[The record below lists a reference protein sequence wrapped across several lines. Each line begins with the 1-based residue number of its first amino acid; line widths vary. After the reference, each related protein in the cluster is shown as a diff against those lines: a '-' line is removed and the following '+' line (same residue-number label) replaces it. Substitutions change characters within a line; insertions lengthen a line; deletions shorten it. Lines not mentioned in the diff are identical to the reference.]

1 MMTTARRL
9 GLLGTAI
16 TLGAVLAL
24 AVVVM
29 TSNVP
34 VHANSAPDLDV
45 GTPTV
50 DDSSP
55 FTGAS
60 FTLSATVTNAGD
72 GGSAATTLRYYRSTD
87 TTITSSDTELGT
99 DAVGALAAAGTSDQS
114 SDVTAPS
121 TTGTYYYGACVDSV
135 TGESD
140 TTDNCSA
147 SVAVTVKAR
156 PDLDIDGMEL
166 AMKLE
171 TPRVGGKFSIQAHL
185 RNTGG
190 SESGATTV
198 RIYRSTDT
206 TITTSDTEVA
216 TAAVTS
222 LEAGDRPMYWLDI
235 TAPSTA
241 GTYYY
246 GVCVDSVTGESDT
259 SDNCY
264 LGWFEVPVPLPRPD
278 LAVQTPSVDDA
289 TLETGAT
296 FTLSATVANSGDWQ
310 SNGTTLR
317 YYRSTDA
324 TITTADTE
332 VGTDVVD
339 GLLYP
344 PHGGQWAQSSESI
357 DLTAP
362 STVGTYYYGA
372 CVDSVT
378 GESDT
383 TNNCSSSV
391 TVTVQVNSA
400 ATGAPTISGTA
411 QVGQTLTASTSG
423 ISDSDDLT
431 NVTYSYQWLADDT
444 EIDGATSSTYTVQST
459 DNGKVIKV
467 RVTFTDDAGND
478 ESLTSAG
485 TSAVVLGGL

>member
-9 GLLGTAI
+9 GLLGTAT

-34 VHANSAPDLDV
+34 VHANSAPDLEV

-72 GGSAATTLRYYRSTD
+72 GESTATTLRYYRSTD
-87 TTITSSDTELGT
+87 TTITTSDTQLGT
-99 DAVGALAAAGTSDQS
+99 DSVGALAAAGTSDQTI
-114 SDVTAPS
+114 DLTAPS

-140 TTDNCSA
+140 TTDNCSSA
-147 SVAVTVKAR
+147 VTVTVKAR
-156 PDLDIDGMEL
+156 PDLDVDGMEL

-171 TPRVGGKFSIQAHL
+171 TPRVGGEFSIQAHL

-222 LEAGDRPMYWLDI
+222 LEAGARPKQWVNI
-235 TAPSTA
+235 TAPSTV

-246 GVCVDSVTGESDT
+246 GACVDSVTGESDT
-259 SDNCY
+259 SDNCF

-278 LAVQTPSVDDA
+278 LAVQSPSVDDA
-289 TLETGAT
+289 TLATGAT

-332 VGTDVVD
+332 VGTDEVD

-411 QVGQTLTASTSG
+411 QVGQTLTASTTG
-423 ISDSDDLT
+423 ISDSDGLT
-431 NVTYSYQWLADDT
+431 NVSYSYQWLADDT
-444 EIDGATSSTYTVQST
+444 EIDGATSSTYTVQAS

-467 RVTFTDDAGND
+467 QVTFTDDAGND

>member
-1 MMTTARRL
+1 MSTALRFGFGR
-9 GLLGTAI
+9 TVI
-16 TLGAVLAL
+16 TLGVALVLAAGVL
-24 AVVVM
+24 
-29 TSNVP
+29 TLNSP
-34 VHANSAPDLDV
+34 VHANSSPDLEA
-45 GTPTV
+45 GTPSV
-50 DDSSP
+50 DDANP
-55 FTGAS
+55 YTGAS

-72 GGSAATTLRYYRSTD
+72 GESAATTLRYFRSTD
-87 TTITSSDTELGT
+87 ATITTSDTEVGT
-99 DAVGALAAAGTSDQS
+99 DAVGTLAAAGTSDLS
-114 SDVTAPS
+114 IDLTAPS

-147 SVAVTVKAR
+147 AVTVTVKAR

-198 RIYRSTDT
+198 RIYQSSDT

-222 LEAGDRPMYWLDI
+222 LEAGARPKQWVNI
-235 TAPSTA
+235 TAPSTV

-246 GVCVDSVTGESDT
+246 GACVDSVTGESDT

-344 PHGGQWAQSSESI
+344 PHGGQLAQSSGSI

-391 TVTVQVNSA
+391 TVTVQENTA

-423 ISDSDDLT
+423 ISDSDGLT
-431 NVTYSYQWLADDT
+431 NVNFSFQWLADDT

-467 RVTFTDDAGND
+467 RVTFDDDAGND

-485 TSAVVLGGL
+485 TSTVVLGGL

>member
-1 MMTTARRL
+1 MMTIARRL

-24 AVVVM
+24 AVVVV

-34 VHANSAPDLDV
+34 VHANSTPDLEV

-87 TTITSSDTELGT
+87 ATISTSDTALGT
-99 DAVGALAAAGTSDQS
+99 DSVGALAAAGTSDLS
-114 SDVTAPS
+114 IDLTAPS
-121 TTGTYYYGACVDSV
+121 TAGTYYYGACVDSV

-147 SVAVTVKAR
+147 SVTVTVKNR
-156 PDLDIDGMEL
+156 PDLDVRGMEL
-166 AMKLE
+166 AMDLE
-171 TPRVGGKFSIQAHL
+171 TPREGGTFRIQVWL
-185 RNTGG
+185 ENEGG
-190 SESGATTV
+190 SESGDTTV

-222 LEAGDRPMYWLDI
+222 LEAGARPKQWVTI
-235 TAPSTA
+235 TAPSTE
-241 GTYYY
+241 GTYNY
-246 GVCVDSVTGESDT
+246 GVCVDAVTGETDT
-259 SDNCY
+259 ADNCFSSS
-264 LGWFEVPVPLPRPD
+264 FEVPVPLPRPEVV
-278 LAVQTPSVDDA
+278 VQTPSVDDA

-310 SNGTTLR
+310 SAPTTLR

-332 VGTDVVD
+332 VGTDKVT
-339 GLLYP
+339 GLLY
-344 PHGGQWAQSSESI
+344 GSWGSDVSQSSESI

-391 TVTVQVNSA
+391 TVTVQENTA
-400 ATGAPTISGTA
+400 AAGAPTISGTA

-423 ISDSDDLT
+423 ISDSDGLT
-431 NVTYSYQWLADDT
+431 NVSYGYQWLADDA

-467 RVTFTDDAGND
+467 RVTFTDDANNE

>member
-9 GLLGTAI
+9 GLLGTAT

-34 VHANSAPDLDV
+34 VHANSAPDLEV

-50 DDSSP
+50 DDSSH

-72 GGSAATTLRYYRSTD
+72 GESTATTLRYYRSTD
-87 TTITSSDTELGT
+87 TTITTSDTQLGT
-99 DAVGALAAAGTSDQS
+99 DSVGALAAAGTSDQTI
-114 SDVTAPS
+114 DLTAPS

-140 TTDNCSA
+140 TTDNCSSA
-147 SVAVTVKAR
+147 VTVTVKAR
-156 PDLDIDGMEL
+156 PDLDVDGMEL

-171 TPRVGGKFSIQAHL
+171 TPRVGGEFSIQAHL

-222 LEAGDRPMYWLDI
+222 LEAGARPKQWVNI
-235 TAPSTA
+235 TAPSTV

-246 GVCVDSVTGESDT
+246 GACVDSVTGESDT
-259 SDNCY
+259 SDNCF

-278 LAVQTPSVDDA
+278 LAVQSPSVDDA
-289 TLETGAT
+289 TLATGAT

-332 VGTDVVD
+332 VGTDEVD

-391 TVTVQVNSA
+391 TVTVQENSA

-423 ISDSDDLT
+423 ISDSDGLT
-431 NVTYSYQWLADDT
+431 NVTYIYQWLADDT
-444 EIDGATSSTYTVQST
+444 EIDGATSATYTVQAS

-467 RVTFTDDAGND
+467 RVTFDDDAGN
-478 ESLTSAG
+478 ENR
-485 TSAVVLGGL
+485 

>member
-1 MMTTARRL
+1 MTTARRL

-16 TLGAVLAL
+16 MLGVSLFLAAGVLTL
-24 AVVVM
+24 
-29 TSNVP
+29 NVP
-34 VHANSAPDLDV
+34 VHANSAPDLEV

-55 FTGAS
+55 YTAAS

-72 GGSAATTLRYYRSTD
+72 GESAATTLRYYRSTD
-87 TTITSSDTELGT
+87 ATITKSDTEVGT
-99 DAVGALAAAGTSDQS
+99 DAVGTLAAAGTSDQS
-114 SDVTAPS
+114 IDLTAPS

-140 TTDNCSA
+140 TTDDCSA
-147 SVAVTVKAR
+147 SVTVTVKNR
-156 PDLDIDGMEL
+156 PDLDVDGMEL

-206 TITTSDTEVA
+206 TITTSDTAVS

-222 LEAGDRPMYWLDI
+222 LEAGDRPKYWLDI
-235 TAPSTA
+235 TAPSTV

-246 GVCVDSVTGESDT
+246 AACVDSVAGESDT

-278 LAVQTPSVDDA
+278 LVVQTPSVDDA

-391 TVTVQVNSA
+391 TVTVQENSA
-400 ATGAPTISGTA
+400 ATGPPTISGTA
-411 QVGQTLTASTSG
+411 LVGQTLTASTAG
-423 ISDSDDLT
+423 ISDSDGLT
-431 NVTYSYQWLADDT
+431 NVSFSYQWLADDT
-444 EIDGATSSTYTVQST
+444 EISGATSSTYEVQAS

-467 RVTFTDDAGND
+467 RVTFTDDANND

-485 TSAVVLGGL
+485 TSAVVMGGL

>member
-1 MMTTARRL
+1 MATVRRL
-9 GLLGTAI
+9 GLLGTVI
-16 TLGAVLAL
+16 TLGVALGLAAGVLTL
-24 AVVVM
+24 N
-29 TSNVP
+29 SP
-34 VHANSAPDLDV
+34 VHANSSPDLEV
-45 GTPTV
+45 GTPSV

-55 FTGAS
+55 YTGAS
-60 FTLSATVTNAGD
+60 LTLSATVTNAGD
-72 GGSAATTLRYYRSTD
+72 GESAATTLRYYRSTD
-87 TTITSSDTELGT
+87 ATITTSDTEVDT
-99 DAVGALAAAGTSDQS
+99 DAVGTLAAEGTSDQS
-114 SDVTAPS
+114 IDLTAPS
-121 TTGTYYYGACVDSV
+121 TAGTYYYGACVDSV

-147 SVAVTVKAR
+147 SVTVTVKAR
-156 PDLDIDGMEL
+156 PDLDVDGMEL

-198 RIYRSTDT
+198 RIYRSADT

-222 LEAGDRPMYWLDI
+222 LEAGARPKQWVNI
-235 TAPSTA
+235 TAPSTV

-246 GVCVDSVTGESDT
+246 GACVDSVTGESDT

-344 PHGGQWAQSSESI
+344 PHGGQLAQSSESI

-391 TVTVQVNSA
+391 TVTVQENSA

-411 QVGQTLTASTSG
+411 QVGQTLTASTTG
-423 ISDSDDLT
+423 ISDADGLD
-431 NVTYSYQWLADDT
+431 NVTYSYQWLADDA

-467 RVTFTDDAGND
+467 RVTFTDDRGN
-478 ESLTSAG
+478 EETLTSAG